1 MSEVSSGGTRAAE
14 ALVPGATALPRRTP
28 VIGLIGGVASGKS
41 LVAQQFAELGATV
54 LDGDRAGHEV
64 LRLEDV
70 KEAIRQRWGNEV
82 FDGNGEVIRPAVA
95 RIVFQPTDASRGE
108 LEFLERL
115 THPRIGEM
123 LVNQLQ
129 QARDDRAVPAIV
141 LDAPVMVEAGWSNV
155 CDKMVYVDA
164 ERELRLAR
172 ARQRGWS
179 EEDFA
184 RREGAQVSLDAKR
197 AKADV
202 TIDNSGTTEE
212 TRAQVERFW
221 QSLHVSE

>member
-1 MSEVSSGGTRAAE
+1 MSEVSSGGPRAAE
-14 ALVPGATALPRRTP
+14 ALVAGAAALVRRAP

-41 LVAQQFAELGATV
+41 LVAQQFAELGARV
-54 LDGDRAGHEV
+54 LDGDRAGHAV
-64 LRLEDV
+64 LRLGDV

-82 FDGNGEVIRPAVA
+82 FDGDGEVNRAAVA
-95 RIVFQPTDASRGE
+95 RIVFEPNDESQGE
-108 LEFLERL
+108 LEFLEGL

-123 LVNQLQ
+123 LVKQLQ
-129 QARDDRAVPAIV
+129 EARDDRTVPAVV

-155 CDKMVYVDA
+155 CNKIVYVDA
-164 ERELRLAR
+164 RRDLRLAR

-202 TIDNSGTTEE
+202 AIDNSGTTEE

-221 QSLHVSE
+221 QSLHVS